1 MIHNIKSMDLGSYY
15 AEGLQ
20 DWCIYSR
27 NNHKLEIATWDKKHS
42 ISAEINVSAEASVS
56 DEASAFLRDLFWFW
70 PVSVDHYRPHATRPH
85 GHS

>member
-1 MIHNIKSMDLGSYY
+1 MDLGSYY

-27 NNHKLEIATWDKKHS
+27 NNHMLEIATWDEKPC

-56 DEASAFLRDLFWFW
+56 AKASAFLKNLF
-70 PVSVDHYRPHATRPH
+70 
-85 GHS
+85 